1 MDSNNNSLQPR
12 EAVRKMRSYSP
23 PTQGRRD
30 MLRLDFNENT
40 TGCSPLVL
48 AAVLKTLSGEQVATY
63 PEYSNAIN
71 TVASFLQVESDELML
86 TNGTDEA
93 IQVLVQTFVNPGD
106 EVVVLHP
113 SYAMYRF
120 YAEVAGATVTEV
132 EYLLDDDLAFPL
144 ESLLRVLSDKT
155 KGVFIANPN
164 NPTGRAV
171 SLQYIEQILQSVP
184 HAVVL
189 VDEAYVEFS
198 GITALDLV
206 RKYSNLFVSRTFSKA
221 YGMAGLR
228 CGCLVSQSSNIAW
241 SRKAQSPYSVN
252 VVAAIAASAA
262 VLDTEWVSEYVRSVV
277 EARTYLVGE
286 LRRLGIRQFPTDG
299 NFVLINVGEA
309 AQQLV
314 AHMREKEILIRDR
327 SHEIPGCV
335 RVTIGTIEQMKRFI
349 NELENM

>member
-1 MDSNNNSLQPR
+1 
-12 EAVRKMRSYSP
+12 
-23 PTQGRRD
+23 

-48 AAVLKTLSGEQVATY
+48 AAVLQTLSGEQVATY
-63 PEYSNAIN
+63 PEYSNAIR
-71 TVASFLQVESDELML
+71 TIATFLQVESDEVML

-132 EYLLDDDLAFPL
+132 EYRMDDDLAFPL
-144 ESLLRVLSDKT
+144 ESLLCVLSDKT
-155 KGVFIANPN
+155 KAVFIANPN

-171 SLQYIEQILQSVP
+171 SLQEIEQILQSVP

-198 GITALDLV
+198 GITALDFV
-206 RKYSNLFVSRTFSKA
+206 RRYSNLFVSRTFSKA

-228 CGCLVSQSSNIAW
+228 CGCLISQPNNIAW

-299 NFVLINVGEA
+299 NFVLINVGDA

-335 RVTIGTIEQMKRFI
+335 RITIGTIEQMTRFI
-349 NELENM
+349 NELENLQ

>member
-1 MDSNNNSLQPR
+1 MSLDEIRQLLNAAP
-12 EAVRKMRSYSP
+12 
-23 PTQGRRD
+23 
-30 MLRLDFNENT
+30 N
-40 TGCSPLVL
+40 VL
-48 AAVLKTLSGEQVATY
+48 
-63 PEYSNAIN
+63 
-71 TVASFLQVESDELML
+71 
-86 TNGTDEA
+86 
-93 IQVLVQTFVNPGD
+93 
-106 EVVVLHP
+106 
-113 SYAMYRF
+113 
-120 YAEVAGATVTEV
+120 
-132 EYLLDDDLAFPL
+132 
-144 ESLLRVLSDKT
+144 
-155 KGVFIANPN
+155 
-164 NPTGRAV
+164 
-171 SLQYIEQILQSVP
+171 
-184 HAVVL
+184 VL

-228 CGCLVSQSSNIAW
+228 CGCLVSQPSNIAW

-262 VLDTEWVSEYVRSVV
+262 VLDTDWVSEYVRSVV
-277 EARTYLVGE
+277 EARTHLVGE